1 MCKIGLI
8 SWPIDHNT
16 PQNFYISIGEIYDK
30 QVKNDPKVLSEFY
43 RDLNYLYPFTYSL
56 VSNKSYNS
64 EDFKAFRSKYK
75 LTIGLKLIGR
85 IPTGVKQIIFRSPV
99 LYDLTC
105 MVPVFI
111 RERKDRISYNPSR
124 NSVFIVIPTLDP
136 ICRGKILDEVISN
149 NPKYI
154 IITGSV
160 AGDNITSTTTLMSR
174 YLHKMRIPSG
184 IVIKSR
190 GDKKPNCILQCLEL
204 IDIMGLND
212 LDISIAC
219 SCSDITLLQKSVRAW
234 RRLKVITKRIS
245 YYCPYY

>member
-8 SWPIDHNT
+8 SWPIDNNT
-16 PQNFYISIGEIYDK
+16 PQNFYICLGEIYDK
-30 QVKNDPKVLSEFY
+30 QIKNDPNVLSEFY

-56 VSNKSYNS
+56 VSNKCYNS
-64 EDFKAFRSKYK
+64 EDFKAFKTKYK

-85 IPTGVKQIIFRSPV
+85 IPVGVKQIIFRSPV

-105 MVPVFI
+105 MVPLFI
-111 RERKDRISYNPSR
+111 RERQERVSYNPSR

-149 NPKYI
+149 SPKYI

-160 AGDNITSTTTLMSR
+160 AGDNITSTTTLMCR
-174 YLHKMRIPSG
+174 YLQKKGIPSG

-190 GDKKPNCILQCLEL
+190 GDKKPNCILDCLAL

-212 LDISIAC
+212 LDISIGC
-219 SCSDITLLQKSVRAW
+219 SCSDITLLQKSVRVW